1 MSSTQIREG
10 RALGFFAFDTADS
23 IDLAAIPGVLR
34 PERERFVSRRP
45 APGYLG
51 WTVPPVAL
59 ALGERSL
66 PLRGGSARASSSA
79 RLFDFGAISLT
90 LSLPL
95 PGEIGALP
103 ALAEALAQSEVAGFA
118 RSVLDELLAE
128 IRPALSGPGEAAL
141 VEDYWVFWLAALDPP
156 LSAEALLADQR
167 SAFAGV
173 LALDAGPLSRQQAD
187 EVLREPLSYSPSDLV
202 LADWAAALVCDTDC
216 ADTLA
221 VMEFVNVQL
230 LELRALDARLDRA
243 LARFSS
249 EVHRVESLL
258 GAWRTPHRPAIR
270 ALSELTVEALALA
283 ERVENA
289 LKLVPDVYLARVHRR
304 CAARLGLAAWERG
317 VESKLAAVRQLSTV
331 LAERSAARR
340 AETLEAAIVALIVLE
355 IVLALA
361 GWLRG

>member
-1 MSSTQIREG
+1 MSAARIREG
-10 RALGFFAFDTADS
+10 RALGFFAFDAADS
-23 IDLAAIPGVLR
+23 IDLDAVPGVLR

-51 WTVPPVAL
+51 WAVPPVAL
-59 ALGERSL
+59 ALGDRTV
-66 PLRGGSARASSSA
+66 PLRGGPARATASA

-95 PGEIGALP
+95 PGSIAELP
-103 ALAEALAQSEVAGFA
+103 AFGESLAQSDVAGFA
-118 RSVLDELLAE
+118 RSLLDELIAE
-128 IRPALSGPGEAAL
+128 IRPALSGAGEFAL
-141 VEDYWVFWLAALDPP
+141 VEDYWVFWLAALDP
-156 LSAEALLADQR
+156 AQTADALLAEQR
-167 SAFAGV
+167 GALAGA
-173 LALDAGPLSRQQAD
+173 LALDAGPLARAQTD
-187 EVLREPLSYSPSDLV
+187 EVLREPLSYSPADLV
-202 LADWAAALVCDTDC
+202 LADWAAALVCDADC

-243 LARFSS
+243 LARFSG

-258 GAWRTPHRPAIR
+258 GAWRTPYRPAIR

-317 VESKLAAVRQLSTV
+317 VESKLAAVRHLSTV
-331 LAERSAARR
+331 LVERSAARR
-340 AETLEAAIVALIVLE
+340 AEALEAAIVALIVLE
-355 IVLALA
+355 IALALA

>member
-1 MSSTQIREG
+1 MSRARIRDG

-23 IDLAAIPGVLR
+23 IELGAIPGVLR

-51 WTVPPVAL
+51 WSVPPVAL
-59 ALGERSL
+59 ALGEREL
-66 PLRGGSARASSSA
+66 PLRGGTARASVSA

-90 LSLPL
+90 LALPL
-95 PGEIGALP
+95 PDELDALP
-103 ALAEALAQSEVAGFA
+103 ALAESLAQSEVAGFA
-118 RSVLDELLAE
+118 RSVLQELVSE
-128 IRPALSGPGEAAL
+128 IQPALSGPGESAL

-156 LSAEALLADQR
+156 QSAEALLADQR
-167 SAFAGV
+167 AALAGA
-173 LALDAGPLSRQQAD
+173 LALDAGPLSRQQLD
-187 EVLREPLSYSPSDLV
+187 EALRDPLSWSPSDLV

-243 LARFSS
+243 LARFSG
-249 EVHRVESLL
+249 EVHRVESLF
-258 GAWRTPHRPAIR
+258 GAFRNPHRRTIH

-304 CAARLGLAAWERG
+304 CAARLGLAAWDHG
-317 VESKLAAVRQLSTV
+317 VESKLAAVRHLSGV
-331 LAERSAARR
+331 LTERSAARR
-340 AETLEAAIVALIVLE
+340 AEALEAAIVALIVLE
-355 IVLALA
+355 LALALA
-361 GWLRG
+361 GWLRE